1 MPEVGEL
8 ITGPFRMITPDEDHL
23 IKSAACGSLPLGLTR
38 QAPSC
43 PTRVRLGIFVRHMD
57 DGVIFAALD

>member
-23 IKSAACGSLPLGLTR
+23 IKSAARGGLPLGLAR
-38 QAPSC
+38 QLAAGPV
-43 PTRVRLGIFVRHMD
+43 RVRLGIFVRHMD